1 MKRLLFVFFIKN
13 LHNSKKYLTGILIMT
28 SEKSLIRMYTSKILD
43 TQIEYLNNQLTG
55 IELDGSSE
63 FIHHT
68 RVMSRRMRNTVE
80 VFSDYLGK
88 KTAKKWFIA
97 LKNLTSSLTKIR
109 DIDVQ
114 IFFLENE
121 ITKIVN
127 QNHIQ
132 GVNRILLRKKQKKSL
147 YDQKVLKNIEVFN
160 KTETM
165 TDIRG
170 FIEKNQFQTEVFL
183 PSSGLSKIAIET
195 LEIHLKNCF
204 SFVPFITNPNNVK
217 ELHNL
222 RIAFKNLRYSVELFH
237 DLYPSLKDYLIVLKL
252 FQDELGK
259 IHDCDVWLDDL
270 DDFRTKELERINKF
284 YGQSG
289 PFNFIK
295 PGIDFLAE
303 EITNTRIMTY
313 ELFLKHWNEYF
324 QDQFWSRLREQFIEF
339 PPIEMNQEISTD
351 LPDSKNQD

>member
-1 MKRLLFVFFIKN
+1 
-13 LHNSKKYLTGILIMT
+13 MT
-28 SEKSLIRMYTSKILD
+28 SEKTHIRMYIAKILD
-43 TQIEYLNNQLTG
+43 SQNEYLNNQLTG

-88 KTAKKWFIA
+88 KTAKKWFVG

-114 IFFLENE
+114 ILFLENE
-121 ITKIVN
+121 IVKIVN
-127 QNHIQ
+127 QNQIQ
-132 GVNRILLRKKQKKSL
+132 GVNRILLRKKQKKSF

-160 KTETM
+160 KTEIM
-165 TDIRG
+165 AEIRG
-170 FIEKNQFQTEVFL
+170 FVDENQFQIEVFS

-195 LEIHLKNCF
+195 LEIHLRNCF

-222 RIAFKNLRYSVELFH
+222 RIAFKNLRYSVELFQ
-237 DLYPSLKDYLIVLKL
+237 DLYPTLKDYLIVLKL

-259 IHDCDVWLDDL
+259 IHDCDIWLDDL
-270 DDFRTKELERINKF
+270 DIFRKKELDRINKF

-295 PGIDFLAE
+295 PGIDFLTE
-303 EITNTRIMTY
+303 EITNTRNMTY

-324 QDQFWSRLREQFIEF
+324 QDQFWSRLREQFTEF
-339 PPIEMNQEISTD
+339 PPIELNQEISTE
-351 LPDSKNQD
+351 LPG